1 MRTESTVL
9 TVAWLYPLP
18 GDGSPPD
25 APPCDTPAIDR
36 VENLKCPLAS

>member
-25 APPCDTPAIDR
+25 PPPCDTPAIYR
-36 VENLKCPLAS
+36 VENLK